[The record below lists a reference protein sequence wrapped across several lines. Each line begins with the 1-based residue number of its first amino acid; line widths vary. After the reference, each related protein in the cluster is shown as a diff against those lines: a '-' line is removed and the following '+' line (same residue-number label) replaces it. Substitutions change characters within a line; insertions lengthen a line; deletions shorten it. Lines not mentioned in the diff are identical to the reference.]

1 MADTFTAEITAAYP
15 PIDEYGER
23 VDGPFLFDVTIRHD
37 FEAAKGETNHGLY
50 TRQFQSEGGDD
61 LTEQIKLEI
70 DQIRDNLRAEQHAD
84 VGRTVEVTL

>member
-1 MADTFTAEITAAYP
+1 MADTFTAEITNAVATDAEP
-15 PIDEYGER
+15 
-23 VDGPFLFDVTIRHD
+23 LHTFDVLIRHD
-37 FEAAKGETNHGLY
+37 FEAKKGETNHGIY
-50 TRQFQSEGGDD
+50 ARQFTSEGGDD